1 MRFLSALT
9 VLAATAIHVAA
20 LVTRA
25 SEATYDGVKV
35 LRVPLHGEAEVAK
48 MEALIKDLDLDTWSD
63 FIVASAPV
71 DVLVPSAQAAAFDA
85 AFKDYTVI
93 HEDLGAAIKEESE
106 GLVSNA
112 RLAKGSA
119 ASLADL
125 TWFNAYHPFAEHPT
139 FLSELQAQYPTNSEL
154 LTAGTSLE
162 GRPIRGIHLWG
173 SGGKGVKPAV
183 VFYGTLHA
191 REWISTPTVE
201 YILYQ
206 LMSST
211 ATDVKTLL
219 NTYDFYIFPVVN
231 PDGFTFSQTTTRLW
245 RKDRSRPPSGSSC
258 YGVDLNRNWNIR
270 WSTTGGAS
278 TSPCDDTYK
287 GPSVASTTEV
297 KALQAFSQNLMS
309 RTGIKLFID
318 FHAYGQLFLY
328 PTGYSCTPHPNS
340 SYYQNLGNTFDRA
353 VRASRGTTYSVEQAC
368 TLYLTTGASDDW
380 HYGTLNVTNAFTVEL
395 PSRSSFVLPASS
407 ILPVAQETW
416 PGVLALLKAL

>member
-112 RLAKGSA
+112 RLAKGEIVVSSLLSLLELTFWSYIGSA

-191 REWISTPTVE
+191 REWISTPVST
-201 YILYQ
+201 Q
-206 LMSST
+206 PSS
-211 ATDVKTLL
+211 L
-219 NTYDFYIFPVVN
+219 
-231 PDGFTFSQTTTRLW
+231 S
-245 RKDRSRPPSGSSC
+245 
-258 YGVDLNRNWNIR
+258 
-270 WSTTGGAS
+270 
-278 TSPCDDTYK
+278 
-287 GPSVASTTEV
+287 
-297 KALQAFSQNLMS
+297 
-309 RTGIKLFID
+309 
-318 FHAYGQLFLY
+318 
-328 PTGYSCTPHPNS
+328 
-340 SYYQNLGNTFDRA
+340 
-353 VRASRGTTYSVEQAC
+353 AC
-368 TLYLTTGASDDW
+368 TYLT
-380 HYGTLNVTNAFTVEL
+380 L
-395 PSRSSFVLPASS
+395 
-407 ILPVAQETW
+407 
-416 PGVLALLKAL
+416 